1 MPELESVDENEM
13 EVWSGAWS
21 EAGSEGGI
29 MEPGSPSSSGSD
41 GEVPVWRW
49 E

>member
-1 MPELESVDENEM
+1 MPALESVDEDEM
-13 EVWSGAWS
+13 EVWGG
-21 EAGSEGGI
+21 AGSEASSEDGI
-29 MEPGSPSSSGSD
+29 MEPGSPSSNGSD

>member
-1 MPELESVDENEM
+1 MPALESVDEDEM
-13 EVWSGAWS
+13 EVWSGAGS
-21 EAGSEGGI
+21 EASSEDGI